1 MRIAQERPHTPIEP
15 GQSRDHRKIRS
26 DAPKHKEVEAPKA
39 PANVGAP
46 VPAAQPA
53 PREKSAFA
61 KVLSGIGNELDRG
74 ERVMNRIRGGGGGSS
89 LDGQELIALQVEVY
103 RYNEVVDL
111 TAKLVDRGTQ
121 GLKTVIQGQQ

>member
-1 MRIAQERPHTPIEP
+1 MRIAQERPHTPLES

-26 DAPKHKEVEAPKA
+26 DAPTRKDSEIAKPIDAAA
-39 PANVGAP
+39 PASGAP
-46 VPAAQPA
+46 PAS
-53 PREKSAFA
+53 REKSAFA